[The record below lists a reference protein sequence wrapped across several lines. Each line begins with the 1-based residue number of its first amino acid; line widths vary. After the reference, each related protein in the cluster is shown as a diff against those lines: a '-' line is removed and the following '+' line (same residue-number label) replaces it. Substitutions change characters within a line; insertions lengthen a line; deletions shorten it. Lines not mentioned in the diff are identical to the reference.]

1 MASQQLAYLLVM
13 ADPVDFLLMTN
24 LVDFL
29 LKAKLGELPLAIES
43 MLVILLMVEV
53 VELYVQLMTKL
64 VELQLMVDF

>member
-1 MASQQLAYLLVM
+1 
-13 ADPVDFLLMTN
+13 MTN

-29 LKAKLGELPLAIES
+29 LMAKLGELPLATKS

-64 VELQLMVDF
+64 VELLVEMVELQLMVDF